1 MKNIIIGSNSDIA
14 REWIKTQKRQKYLE
28 VTRMSGSNKEK
39 NSDDK
44 LIFNIGEN
52 KKESEINNFCQVC
65 REFIGSD
72 ECCLIIFSWCGT
84 PRSSRKNNSMYQIN
98 KYIMINTMRL
108 IKTIAPTHIILIS
121 SAGALYES
129 NSKMIYNEND
139 RINPTSEYGIQKSYF
154 ESKIQKLVGE
164 TKSEL
169 CVLRLATAYGYLNT
183 GTGQGVVNQ
192 WCYDALSTGKIR
204 IFNSP
209 SSQINFISFK
219 QIAEA
224 IELTIQNKLKGIY
237 NIGSKKSTRLG
248 ELMEKMIML
257 TKGSLKLEIQQ
268 EDIKERYMNLNIEK
282 FANATGKKFE
292 ANVIEDMAD
301 IYNKITRKYY
311 TKNVKEITR

>member
-1 MKNIIIGSNSDIA
+1 MKNIIIGSNSAMA
-14 REWIKTQKRQKYLE
+14 REWIKTHNKQKNLE
-28 VTRMSGSNKEK
+28 VTRMSRGKEEK
-39 NSDDK
+39 NSTERI
-44 LIFNIGEN
+44 IFNIGEYKTEN
-52 KKESEINNFCQVC
+52 KINSLCQCC
-65 REFIGSD
+65 REFIGTE

-84 PRSSRKNNSMYQIN
+84 PRSSRRNNSMSQIN
-98 KYIMINTMRL
+98 KYIMINTMKL
-108 IKTIAPTHIILIS
+108 IENIEPTHIILIS

-129 NSKMIYNEND
+129 NSRIIYKEDD
-139 RINPTSEYGIQKSYF
+139 RIKPTSEYGIQKSYF
-154 ESKIQKLVGE
+154 ESQIHKLAEE
-164 TKSEL
+164 TISKL
-169 CVLRLATAYGYLNT
+169 CVLRIATAYGYLNS

-192 WCYDALSTGKIR
+192 WCYDAISKGRIR
-204 IFNSP
+204 IFNTP

-224 IELTIQNKLKGIY
+224 IELSIQNKLKGIY

-268 EDIKERYMNLNIEK
+268 EDIIERYMNLNIEK

-301 IYNKITRKYY
+301 IYNRITRKYY
-311 TKNVKEITR
+311 TKTEKEITR